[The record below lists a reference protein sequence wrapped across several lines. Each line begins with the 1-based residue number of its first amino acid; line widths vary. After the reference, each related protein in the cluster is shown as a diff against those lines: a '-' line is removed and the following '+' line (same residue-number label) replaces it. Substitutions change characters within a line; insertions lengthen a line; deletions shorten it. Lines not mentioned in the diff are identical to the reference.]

1 MNKDKFHALTR
12 AERMSDN
19 IVNLLC
25 CNLRASVGKPLEED
39 LANQVMTVLYDQALY
54 KNTVRRT
61 VQEAER

>member
-25 CNLRASVGKPLEED
+25 CNLRSSVGKPLEED